1 MARLQQERED
11 LLARMPYGRR
21 LSRAHSGGSLG
32 SPLRGSSGNLAQ
44 QQQQEAP
51 KWQVQ
56 NRVGS
61 GALYNIA
68 DGSLGGEQLQ
78 QQAPGSPYGPRHSN
92 GSLGGGAAAAGPGR
106 DKVAGVDLQYLRNV
120 LLKFLEAVA
129 AGRTAERDALL
140 PAIAALV
147 QASPAE
153 FHVMKRVLAN
163 TAPATTQ
170 VLSALGIRF

>member
-11 LLARMPYGRR
+11 LLQRMPYGRR
-21 LSRAHSGGSLG
+21 LSRAQSGGSLG
-32 SPLRGSSGNLAQ
+32 SPLRGSLGNLLD
-44 QQQQEAP
+44 AP

-61 GALYNIA
+61 GALYNLA
-68 DGSLGGEQLQ
+68 EQLQPCSEQLQQGQGQGQASPHGPRHSSGSLGG
-78 QQAPGSPYGPRHSN
+78 
-92 GSLGGGAAAAGPGR
+92 AAGR
-106 DKVAGVDLQYLRNV
+106 DKVQGVDLQYLRNV
-120 LLKFLEAVA
+120 LLKFLEAVV
-129 AGRTAERDALL
+129 AGRAVERDALL

>member
-11 LLARMPYGRR
+11 LLQRMPYGRR
-21 LSRAHSGGSLG
+21 ISRAHSGGSLG

-44 QQQQEAP
+44 QQQDTP

-61 GALYNIA
+61 GALYNLA
-68 DGSLGGEQLQ
+68 DGSPGAEQLQ
-78 QQAPGSPYGPRHSN
+78 LQQGQGPGSPYGPRHSN
-92 GSLGGGAAAAGPGR
+92 GSLGGAGAGGR

-153 FHVMKRVLAN
+153 YHVMKRVLAN
-163 TAPATTQ
+163 TAPATAQ